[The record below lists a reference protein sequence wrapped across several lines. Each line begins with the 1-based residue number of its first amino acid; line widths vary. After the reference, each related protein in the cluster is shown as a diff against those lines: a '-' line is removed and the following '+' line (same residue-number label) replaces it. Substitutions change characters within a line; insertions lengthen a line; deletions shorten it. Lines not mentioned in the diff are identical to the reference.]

1 MHMRTMVLM
10 RRMANG
16 VDANW
21 ILKEEWL
28 DVYTVRRTAE
38 TLIDPFVWK
47 WRSRSPPPEIW
58 GGQAN
63 WGWIGMWLSQEER
76 SKVLTDTLAGFLAA
90 SPEEIQDAAQQMNQK
105 SEADGE

>member
-1 MHMRTMVLM
+1 MTYLCVHDVSVYERE
-10 RRMANG
+10 RGRSEG
-16 VDANW
+16 GREGGR
-21 ILKEEWL
+21 EEGGRERVW
-28 DVYTVRRTAE
+28 
-38 TLIDPFVWK
+38 VWK

-76 SKVLTDTLAGFLAA
+76 VKVLTDTLAGFLAA